1 MSNNS
6 YKVLCIKSTF
16 NSDIVD
22 NLHYGVNESLSNS
35 EVKIVQLDPI
45 YVPGAFELP
54 FMAKK
59 VIDSEAYKELDC
71 IITLGC
77 VIKGETAHFEYISSA
92 CANALATLNINSEI
106 PILFGVITAFTKEQA
121 IARSEINFNSSNNR
135 NIGFNVAN
143 AAKTLMA
150 KLYKIC

>member
-1 MSNNS
+1 MSING
-6 YKVLCIKSTF
+6 YKVLCIKSNF

-22 NLHYGVNESLSNS
+22 NLHSGVNESLSNS
-35 EVKIVQLDPI
+35 EVEIIQLEPI

-54 FMAKK
+54 YMAKK
-59 VIDSEAYKELDC
+59 VIESEEYKELDC

-92 CANALATLNINSEI
+92 CANALATLNINSKI
-106 PILFGVITAFTKEQA
+106 PILFGVITAFSKEQA
-121 IARSEINFNSSNNR
+121 IARSEINFNSPNNR

-143 AAKTLMA
+143 AAKTLMQE
-150 KLYKIC
+150 IV

>member
-1 MSNNS
+1 MSING
-6 YKVLCIKSTF
+6 YKVLCIKSNF

-22 NLHYGVNESLSNS
+22 NLHSGVNESLSNS
-35 EVKIVQLDPI
+35 EDEIIQLEPI

-54 FMAKK
+54 YMAKK
-59 VIDSEAYKELDC
+59 VIDSEKYKELDC

-92 CANALATLNINSEI
+92 CANALATLNINSKI
-106 PILFGVITAFTKEQA
+106 PILFGVITAFSKEQA
-121 IARSEINFNSSNNR
+121 IARSEINFNNPNNR

-143 AAKTLMA
+143 AAKTLMHE
-150 KLYKIC
+150 IV

>member
-1 MSNNS
+1 MSNNG

-16 NSDIVD
+16 NSEIVD
-22 NLHYGVNESLSNS
+22 NLHYGVNKSLENS
-35 EVKIVQLDPI
+35 EVEIIQLEPI

-54 FMAKK
+54 YMAKK
-59 VIDSEAYKELDC
+59 VLDNEKYKDIDC

-92 CANALATLNINSEI
+92 CANALATLNINSKI
-106 PILFGVITAFTKEQA
+106 PILFGVITALNKEQA
-121 IARSEINFNSSNNR
+121 IARSEINFNNPDNR

-143 AAKTLMA
+143 AAKTLMYNTV
-150 KLYKIC
+150 LD

>member
-1 MSNNS
+1 MSNNG

-16 NSDIVD
+16 NSEIVD
-22 NLHYGVNESLSNS
+22 NLHYGVNKSLENS
-35 EVKIVQLDPI
+35 EVEIIQLEPI
-45 YVPGAFELP
+45 HVPGAFELP

-59 VIDSEAYKELDC
+59 VLDNERYKDIDC

-92 CANALATLNINSEI
+92 CANALATLNINSKI
-106 PILFGVITAFTKEQA
+106 PILFGVITALNKEQA
-121 IARSEINFNSSNNR
+121 IARSEINFNNPDNR

-143 AAKTLMA
+143 AAKTLMYDA
-150 KLYKIC
+150 VLD

>member
-22 NLHYGVNESLSNS
+22 NLHHGVNESLSNS

-92 CANALATLNINSEI
+92 WANALATLNINSKI

-121 IARSEINFNSSNNR
+121 IARSGINFNSSNNR